1 MTIDDHV
8 LEAMVTRPALHHNL
22 NHYAETGLKDYA
34 KMIEFDLKI
43 IKQNYGQDV
52 YNKLNHIYQG
62 IREVFDGGS

>member
-8 LEAMVTRPALHHNL
+8 LEALHHNL